1 MKTKFAFLY
10 SSRFWA
16 LFIGAASIYA
26 QSKGWIGEPEMMF
39 IATMTAGFAAI
50 RTVDRNFGDKQV
62 EAAEV
67 TIDN

>member
-1 MKTKFAFLY
+1 MAEKFAFLF

-26 QSKGWIGEPEMMF
+26 QSKGWIGDAEMLF
-39 IATMTAGFAAI
+39 IATMTAGFATI
-50 RTVDRNFGDKQV
+50 RTIDRMGDKKV

-67 TIDN
+67 NE